1 MYTSRGFREWEIGD
15 IDVIRRG
22 DLYHL
27 FHLVLP
33 NHDYIAH
40 ALSEDGMTWKR
51 TKNAIFTGDPGTWD
65 DDMLWTMHVS
75 RNPERKLFEMFYTGL
90 HRAEGGYIQ
99 RIGRAVSR
107 DLLKWRKENEG
118 TLPLTPKGIRYEVAG
133 ESERGWI
140 SFRDPYLF
148 RHEGQD
154 WLLICARVPRGLV
167 SKRGCVGLA
176 HRGPEGFELEDPLF
190 FPRMYDDIECPCMVD
205 LDGWFYLVG
214 SIREDVEVHYWW
226 SDSFRGEY
234 RSFRNNILL
243 PRGNYAA
250 RIMRDGSRT
259 LIFSFYI
266 DGMNVESGTRSLP
279 PPKELKRSEH
289 GGLDLVSFHRWQ
301 EKKRGARS
309 LQELAFRSHLF
320 NPTASQDL
328 QKNEQRFACRSGY
341 ELYSVP
347 EEEGSWIWEGQIRIL
362 SQGRCG
368 LVFGL
373 DDQLNGYFISLDAVR
388 GFTQIRA
395 WGTKPERIFQNYIY
409 EDLQLATFP
418 PNPEGRYVFSLIRW
432 GSYIELSIDGIVR
445 LTLVDA
451 RFKGRNLGVYVESAE
466 VTLSDMVLHA
476 LEVPSH
482 DQE

>member
-75 RNPERKLFEMFYTGL
+75 RNPQRKLFEMFYTGL

-107 DLLKWRKENEG
+107 DLLRWRKENEG
-118 TLPLTPKGIRYEVAG
+118 TLPLAPKGIRYEVAG

-176 HRGPEGFELEDPLF
+176 RRGPEGFELEDPLF
-190 FPRMYDDIECPCMVD
+190 FPRMYDDIECPCMVN

-309 LQELAFRSHLF
+309 LQELAFRPHLY
-320 NPTASQDL
+320 NPTASLEL

-409 EDLQLATFP
+409 DDLQLATFP
-418 PNPEGRYVFSLIRW
+418 PNPEGRYAFSLIRW

>member
-22 DLYHL
+22 DQYHL

-40 ALSEDGMTWKR
+40 AVSDDGMNWKR
-51 TKNAIFTGDPGTWD
+51 TRNAIFTGEPGSWD

-75 RNPERKLFEMFYTGL
+75 RNPDLRVFEMFYTGL
-90 HRAEGGYIQ
+90 QRSESGYIQ

-107 DLLKWRKENEG
+107 DLMRWRKLDG
-118 TLPLTPKGIRYEVAG
+118 SGLPLAPRGVHYEVAG
-133 ESERGWI
+133 QSERGWI
-140 SFRDPYLF
+140 SFRDPFLF
-148 RHEGQD
+148 RHEKQD

-176 HRGPEGFELEDPLF
+176 RRTVSGFELEEPLF
-190 FPRMYDDIECPCMVD
+190 FPRMYDDIECPCMMQSSG
-205 LDGWFYLVG
+205 LFYLVG

-226 SDSFRGEY
+226 SESFRGEY

-250 RIMRDGSRT
+250 RIMQDGPHT

-266 DGMNVESGTRSLP
+266 DGLNVESGTRTLP
-279 PPKELKRSEH
+279 PPKQLRRAAH
-289 GGLDLVSFHRWQ
+289 GGLELVSYHRWG
-301 EKKRGARS
+301 EKRLSRRVLPHAS
-309 LQELAFRSHLF
+309 FRTHLD
-320 NPTASQDL
+320 NPGSACECREGNLVFS
-328 QKNEQRFACRSGY
+328 CRSGY
-341 ELYSVP
+341 EIFTVP
-347 EEEGSWIWEGQIRIL
+347 EDDSSWVWEGTIQVL

-373 DDQLNGYFISLDAVR
+373 DDQLNGYFVSLDGLR
-388 GFTQIRA
+388 GFTLIRA
-395 WGTKPERIFQNYIY
+395 WGSRPERIFQNYIY

-418 PNPEGRYVFSLIRW
+418 PNPHGRYTFSLIRW
-432 GSYIELSIDGIVR
+432 GSYIELSIDGVVR
-445 LTLVDA
+445 LTLVDS
-451 RFKGRNLGVYVESAE
+451 RFKGRNLGVYVESARI
-466 VTLSDMVLHA
+466 VLSDLQLQA
-476 LEVPSH
+476 LEVPRH